1 MLGAPRSRETVI
13 GVVVTGLALVA
24 MVFDHLLG
32 EDPGL
37 EDPVAFLIAAAL
49 TLAAAGIVFGLVV
62 PRAKADPNPGARAAK
77 HGFVLSLVSVLSI
90 TLIWLGVTFVIAG
103 GAIALGLLG
112 RRSERPRMAVAAI
125 VIGAIVLGLSTVF
138 SDWTSST

>member
-1 MLGAPRSRETVI
+1 MLGVPRSRETVI
-13 GVVVTGLALVA
+13 GVVVTVLALVA

-37 EDPVAFLIAAAL
+37 EDPVAFLIAAAF
-49 TLAAAGIVFGLVV
+49 TLGAAGIVFRLVV